1 MRRSWPVL
9 IMLGVVLL
17 LVGAVHADPPF
28 HFSSIDYPGAVL
40 TNAQGISPGG
50 DIVGFYTD
58 TLGKQHGFLL
68 SNGNFSSV
76 DFPGA
81 TLTNARGISPD
92 GDIVGS
98 YSTSVGT
105 QPPPTIHGFLLSQ
118 GTYST
123 VQFPAGP
130 SGVPHGTIAQRIMP
144 NGDILGCLHD
154 TDLMS
159 TMYGFMRTAAGYT
172 SLSVQA
178 SMNNGATPDG
188 NHIVGLYTD
197 MMTSL
202 NHGYTIDYGTFTP
215 FDVPGGNLTNAWD
228 INPQGEIV
236 GVFRDT
242 TGKFHGFLRSNKGDY
257 SAINFPGAT
266 ATRAF
271 GIDPASEIVGAYV
284 DTAGKTHGFLLS
296 RSQRP

>member
-9 IMLGVVLL
+9 KTFAAVLL
-17 LVGAVHADPPF
+17 FVAAVHAGPPY
-28 HFSSIDYPGAVL
+28 HFTSIDYPGAVL

-50 DIVGFYTD
+50 DIVGAYTD
-58 TLGKQHGFLL
+58 TSGKQHGFLL
-68 SNGNFSSV
+68 SNGNFTSI

-81 TLTNARGISPD
+81 VATTARGINP
-92 GDIVGS
+92 GGEIVGS
-98 YSTSVGT
+98 YSTAVGS
-105 QPPPTIHGFLLSQ
+105 PPPSIHGFLLNQ

-172 SLSVQA
+172 GLSLRA

-188 NHIVGLYTD
+188 NHVVGLYTD
-197 MMTSL
+197 MMTGF
-202 NHGYTIDYGTFTP
+202 NHGYTIDFGTLTP
-215 FDVPGGNLTNAWD
+215 FDVPGSNFTNAWD

-242 TGKFHGFLRSNKGDY
+242 ALKLHGFVRSQSGDF
-257 SAINFPGAT
+257 STIDFPGAT

-271 GIDPASEIVGAYV
+271 GLNPGSDVVGTYV
-284 DTAGKTHGFLLS
+284 DSAGKTHGFLLS
-296 RSQRP
+296 RGQ